1 MENLENTNENV
12 YNIETILLNLK
23 MLSQIN
29 ANDKLY
35 TEDGQIKIDTP
46 TMMQGIYR
54 WMNDFSKK

>member
-46 TMMQGIYR
+46 TMMRGSV
-54 WMNDFSKK
+54 MDE